1 MITIMFVSFTNKI
14 GADKSMK
21 KRNYNTKSLIVVVI
35 ILILIESVAL
45 IITDGFGKN
54 FIENIVVYILEI
66 LVTIWIIAGKE
77 NKK

>member
-66 LVTIWIIAGKE
+66 LVTIWIIAGNE